1 VITVDE
7 ALWAFGRGTGVVAL
21 ALLSLSMVLGV
32 VNRSGRPLPGLPRF
46 ALTLVH
52 RDAALLASVFT
63 LIHVVALFLDPQAQ
77 LNVVDFVVP
86 FLGASNPL
94 WLGLGT
100 LAGDVLI
107 ALMLTGLLRRRFGFR
122 VFRFVHWFAYAMWPI
137 AILHSFGDGT
147 DAASTWFNVVAVL
160 CVVSVV
166 SAVGWR
172 LTAGFVEFKKLR
184 TGELP

>member
-1 VITVDE
+1 
-7 ALWAFGRGTGVVAL
+7 
-21 ALLSLSMVLGV
+21 
-32 VNRSGRPLPGLPRF
+32 
-46 ALTLVH
+46 
-52 RDAALLASVFT
+52 
-63 LIHVVALFLDPQAQ
+63 
-77 LNVVDFVVP
+77 
-86 FLGASNPL
+86 
-94 WLGLGT
+94 
-100 LAGDVLI
+100 VLI

-147 DAASTWFNVVAVL
+147 DATSMWFNVVAVL